1 MRSRSDSEPTR
12 IPTTA
17 SGTAE
22 GGDVGAILHAGE
34 IYVRGGGVCGIT
46 CGAHRGSECRD
57 VQNPASIRDEP
68 AVMQGRSRVEDECAR
83 RLRVLDPAEPP
94 PRVAALRMLAAG
106 QPDRPGWAV

>member
-22 GGDVGAILHAGE
+22 GGDVGAVLHAGE

-46 CGAHRGSECRD
+46 CGCHGISQRRD
-57 VQNPASIRDEP
+57 VQDAPSVRDEP
-68 AVMQGRSRVEDECAR
+68 AVVQRRSCVEDER
-83 RLRVLDPAEPP
+83 TGGLRLLDPGDRTA
-94 PRVAALRMLAAG
+94 RVTALRIL
-106 QPDRPGWAV
+106 